1 MTRSG
6 FVALIGE
13 PNAGKSTLLNQMV
26 GAKISIVTHKVQTTR
41 TRIRGVSVENQSQI
55 IFVDTPGLFTPR
67 RRLDRAMVA
76 AAWNGAADSDITLLM
91 VEAHRGLTEGV
102 EKIISS
108 ISEIGKNGKLALVI
122 NKIDKV
128 NVNDLLSLSKE
139 INDSHPFVETFM
151 ISAEKGKGINDLR
164 LWLASNL
171 PEGPW
176 LYPDDQISDMPL
188 RMIAAEITREKLT
201 LRLHQELP
209 YQLTVETEKWEEKA
223 DKSVRIEQIIYL
235 SRPGHKGIVLGK
247 KGDTIKA
254 VSMASRL
261 SIENQSQ
268 IIFVDTPGLF
278 IPRRRLDR
286 AMVAAAWNGAADSD
300 ITLLMVEAHRGLT
313 EGVEKIISSIS
324 EIGMNGKIALVI
336 NKIDKVKVN
345 ALLSLS
351 KEINVRGPF
360 VETFMISAEKGKG
373 INDLRRWLA
382 SNLPEGP
389 WLYPD
394 DQISDMPLRMIA
406 AEITRE
412 KLTLRLHQELPY
424 QLTVETEKWEEKVDK
439 SVRIE
444 QIIYLSRSGH
454 KGIVLGKKGETI
466 KAVSMASR
474 LSIEEF
480 LGARVHLFLR
490 LKVRE
495 KWMEET
501 ERYSEMG
508 LDFKD
513 GNV

>member
-1 MTRSG
+1 LTRSG

-26 GAKISIVTHKVQTTR
+26 GTKISIVTHKVQTTR
-41 TRIRGVSVENQSQI
+41 TRIRGVSVENQTQI

-139 INDSHPFVETFM
+139 IND
-151 ISAEKGKGINDLR
+151 R
-164 LWLASNL
+164 
-171 PEGPW
+171 
-176 LYPDDQISDMPL
+176 Q
-188 RMIAAEITREKLT
+188 
-201 LRLHQELP
+201 
-209 YQLTVETEKWEEKA
+209 
-223 DKSVRIEQIIYL
+223 
-235 SRPGHKGIVLGK
+235 
-247 KGDTIKA
+247 
-254 VSMASRL
+254 
-261 SIENQSQ
+261 
-268 IIFVDTPGLF
+268 
-278 IPRRRLDR
+278 
-286 AMVAAAWNGAADSD
+286 
-300 ITLLMVEAHRGLT
+300 
-313 EGVEKIISSIS
+313 
-324 EIGMNGKIALVI
+324 
-336 NKIDKVKVN
+336 
-345 ALLSLS
+345 
-351 KEINVRGPF
+351 PF

-424 QLTVETEKWEEKVDK
+424 QLTVETEKWEEKADK